1 VGRKGSRKNLWIWV
15 SLGQEM
21 TGKEKG
27 LVIRETDQV
36 GRLGILHAVSIK
48 LGWYSMRLLDLH
60 NRTRVQSDLIE
71 GNGFSLSLSL
81 SFSKK
86 KWQGGENRRLGCTKL
101 HKGAT
106 NWISLGWS
114 LEGGG
119 GKDMAIF
126 HLWIIILAEG
136 LIIYYDLTCVTYLL
150 YCTYD

>member
-1 VGRKGSRKNLWIWV
+1 
-15 SLGQEM
+15 M

-81 SFSKK
+81 SLSLKK
-86 KWQGGENRRLGCTKL
+86 NGKAGKIDGLGVQNSI
-101 HKGAT
+101 KGQQ
-106 NWISLGWS
+106 I
-114 LEGGG
+114 
-119 GKDMAIF
+119 
-126 HLWIIILAEG
+126 
-136 LIIYYDLTCVTYLL
+136 V
-150 YCTYD
+150 

>member
-81 SFSKK
+81 SLSLKK
-86 KWQGGENRRLGCTKL
+86 NGKAGKIDGLGVQNSI
-101 HKGAT
+101 KGQQIGYRWAGR
-106 NWISLGWS
+106 WRA
-114 LEGGG
+114 GG
-119 GKDMAIF
+119 GKTWRSFICGSLSSRKA
-126 HLWIIILAEG
+126 
-136 LIIYYDLTCVTYLL
+136 
-150 YCTYD
+150 